1 MLMNSKK
8 SGTNMHTALQTN
20 NILFKITSA
29 DKGLNRNEDTD

>member
-1 MLMNSKK
+1 MFKNSKK

-29 DKGLNRNEDTD
+29 DRGSSRNEDTD